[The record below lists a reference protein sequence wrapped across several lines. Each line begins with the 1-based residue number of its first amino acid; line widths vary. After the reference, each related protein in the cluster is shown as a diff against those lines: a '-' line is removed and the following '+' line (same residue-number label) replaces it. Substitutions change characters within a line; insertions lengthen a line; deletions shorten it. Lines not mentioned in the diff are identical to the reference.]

1 MPPRTV
7 CGVFYTPL
15 MHRPTVQGRR
25 DVPILQ
31 GSQAAK
37 PVLFLRKDSH

>member
-1 MPPRTV
+1 MPPRTMR
-7 CGVFYTPL
+7 GVFYTLL
-15 MHRPTVQGRR
+15 MHGPTVQGRR

-37 PVLFLRKDSH
+37 PVLFLRKDCH